1 MAWKRPTG
9 ISHCTRSATT
19 GSGRPLFLP
28 SRARDAATV
37 DSFRRRGSRAY
48 LYLPAREKLGGQ
60 TVRLDSHARLN
71 LLSLGNVRY
80 IVSAVPLEGPGLH
93 LRSGTILDRQN
104 DWIGRPRRDRFLGM
118 ILGEY
123 PGTPLYVYEN
133 RECAAPFLPGSQHP
147 GF

>member
-1 MAWKRPTG
+1 MTPRRSTRFAGRAAAPIFTCRPGKRL
-9 ISHCTRSATT
+9 S
-19 GSGRPLFLP
+19 
-28 SRARDAATV
+28 
-37 DSFRRRGSRAY
+37 
-48 LYLPAREKLGGQ
+48 GQ

-133 RECAAPFLPGSQHP
+133 VNALPRIFPCGQHP